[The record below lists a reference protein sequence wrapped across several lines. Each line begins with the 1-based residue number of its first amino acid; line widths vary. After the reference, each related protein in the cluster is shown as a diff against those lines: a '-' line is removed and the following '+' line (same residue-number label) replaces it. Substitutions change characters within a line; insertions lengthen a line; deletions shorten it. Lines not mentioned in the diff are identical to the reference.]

1 VAALG
6 LFPLGIVLL
15 PTERIPLH
23 IFEERYKELIG
34 ECLDEG
40 GDFGLVLGDDD
51 GLREIGTRATVL
63 EVLSEFD
70 DGRLNVVIEGGERF
84 RILELTE
91 GRSFQTADEEPIED
105 EDEDEAADAEE
116 ASRALDL
123 FRRVAALTG
132 ADVEEPEPETESLSF
147 ALAGRVDFAAE
158 VKQELLELRS
168 EHARLTRL
176 SELLEQ
182 AARTLAREREA
193 SERASGNGHVA
204 PRGDG

>member
-91 GRSFQTADEEPIED
+91 GRSFQTADVEPI

-123 FRRVAALTG
+123 FRRVATLTG